1 MPYNTRGNSK
11 QTVGEQV
18 WDLMTQRYISGALL
32 KTHFGSL
39 VDEARF
45 AATSRQLFTST
56 PTTYGPWQMHYWL
69 RRALTPVRSSILSLE
84 SRHPSV
90 VSPRRRFRPC
100 EWLEARTGRTN

>member
-45 AATSRQLFTST
+45 AATSPQLFTSFKARPRSGAEEHFIKMIVDT
-56 PTTYGPWQMHYWL
+56 SIPLRQMVSNLEHVL
-69 RRALTPVRSSILSLE
+69 RRF
-84 SRHPSV
+84 
-90 VSPRRRFRPC
+90 VS
-100 EWLEARTGRTN
+100 